1 MPTCYRHPTRET
13 GVACSNCGRPI
24 CPDCMTPTPVGMR
37 CPECSRERT
46 RVVRNPTGAR
56 ADGPTA
62 TIVLIAI
69 SVLAYI
75 GEMASG
81 GSGVTSAGGSITA
94 DGGLWGPYIADGEY
108 WRLVTSGFLHAGF
121 LHLALNMFFIW
132 VLGNMLE
139 PALGRARFVALYF
152 TALLC
157 GSFGVLLLEPEALTV
172 GASGAAFGLLGAA
185 IVIAYRRGV
194 DLWSSGLLPVAL
206 FNFAFTFI
214 ASNISVGGHVG
225 GFVGGMLVAVLF
237 EAVDRARLPRWAAL
251 AGCVALSAI
260 AVAGG
265 IALAQDMTPP
275 ARSLF

>member
-37 CPECSRERT
+37 CPECARERT
-46 RVVRNPTGAR
+46 RVVRGPSR
-56 ADGPTA
+56 PMDGPTA

-69 SVLAYI
+69 NVLAYI

-81 GSGVTSAGGSITA
+81 SGATSAGGSIVN

-108 WRLVTSGFLHAGF
+108 WRLLTSGFLHAGF
-121 LHLALNMFFIW
+121 LHLLLNMFFIW
-132 VLGNMLE
+132 VLGGMLE

-157 GSFGVLLLEPEALTV
+157 GSFGVLLFEPEELTV

-194 DLWSSGLLPVAL
+194 DLWASGLLPIAL

-225 GFVGGMLVAVLF
+225 GFVGGMLAAALF
-237 EAVDRARLPRWAAL
+237 EAVDRARLPRWTAL
-251 AGCVALSAI
+251 VGCVVLSAV

-265 IALAQDMTPP
+265 IALVDDMATPT
-275 ARSLF
+275 RSIF